1 MKFVSVL
8 SKHRFMFVVLSVLLA
23 VLVAGGAVLAAVSSV
38 TIKNTGSV
46 VQSGGSPGGT
56 PVATYTFTIT
66 GAGITGDTLD
76 WGSVNVGSYIEK
88 TVTITRTGNTTVT
101 VTPDLTTA
109 PSGVATLVATPASVT
124 LTNNN
129 ATTMILRLTG
139 VAAGSLAFD
148 TVFNGTP

>member
-8 SKHRFMFVVLSVLLA
+8 SKHRFVFMVLSVVLA
-23 VLVAGGAVLAAVSSV
+23 VLVVGGAVLAAVSSV

-46 VQSGGSPGGT
+46 VTSGGSPGGT

-109 PSGVATLVATPASVT
+109 PSNVALVATPSSVT

-139 VAAGSLAFD
+139 VATGSLAFD
-148 TVFNGTP
+148 TIFNGTP